1 MLFGKQCPTR
11 ATRILVP
18 AISQTPRPSRVVAL
32 GYLLD
37 PPAAV
42 ASRVHD
48 LTGRLTLREQPDD
61 LVVGALD
68 GVFGLA
74 VAVFELFGLKMFFES
89 YLLRHNAIFYN
100 RIQYHTARRGKRAG
114 KEEKSVSIEENKALS
129 NRVAQAI
136 GKGELDVLDELMAPE
151 LAEEFK
157 RDVAKIR
164 RAFPDYAGTNVEQIA
179 EGEKVAN
186 RFVFLGTHLGEFEGV
201 TPTGKRVEFVG
212 HSIDRVVEGKIV
224 ESWVEVDMLGV
235 MEQLGVV
242 PEPGQ
247 SEEATPT

>member
-1 MLFGKQCPTR
+1 
-11 ATRILVP
+11 
-18 AISQTPRPSRVVAL
+18 
-32 GYLLD
+32 
-37 PPAAV
+37 
-42 ASRVHD
+42 
-48 LTGRLTLREQPDD
+48 
-61 LVVGALD
+61 VGWHHA
-68 GVFGLA
+68 
-74 VAVFELFGLKMFFES
+74 
-89 YLLRHNAIFYN
+89 RC
-100 RIQYHTARRGKRAG
+100 HTARRAKRAG
-114 KEEKSVSIEENKALS
+114 KEEKRVSIEENNALS